1 MVTLGMPIINIIF
14 KQKAMDF
21 RKRSLKGICA
31 VILKDAT
38 VEGESFTYGSMED
51 VKENWSEENK
61 RFLDLVFKGN
71 PTKVFVEK
79 VGDLTPTLD
88 TALGK
93 LSKKRWHY
101 LCYPNAETLDST
113 SLVSWIKTKRNTDRR
128 IYKLVG
134 GGLVSPDEKGIINFD
149 TDNVSVDGNTY
160 SKAQFTARICGIL
173 AGMPVD
179 ISATNYEL
187 EEVESFDELAS
198 DTLKSESIAQGKLI
212 LTNDGERTTI
222 ARGVNSKTTSTKD
235 EGDGFKKIRIVDTI
249 DRMFEDILD
258 TVKMHYQ
265 GKKVNTY
272 NNKLL
277 LCGDILSYLKELVDQ
292 DILSPDTNVMCY
304 INFEKQR
311 EYLVGVGIDVEKM
324 TDEQILKANT
334 GDNVFIR
341 VVGEATDVMED
352 FDFDVTV

>member
-1 MVTLGMPIINIIF
+1 MATIGMPVINIVF

-31 VILKDAT
+31 IILKDAT
-38 VEGESFTYGSMED
+38 VEGESFIYNGSED

-61 RFLDLVFKGN
+61 RYLELIFAGS
-71 PTKVFVEK
+71 PTKVYVEK

-88 TALGK
+88 TALEN

-101 LCYPNAETLDST
+101 LCFPSAEVADNTK
-113 SLVSWIKTKRNTDRR
+113 LVSWIKTKRNIDRR

-134 GGLVSPDEKGIINFD
+134 GGLTTPDEKGIINFD
-149 TDNVSVDGNTY
+149 TDNVVVDGNTY
-160 SKAQFTARICGIL
+160 SKSQFTPRICGVV

-187 EEVESFDELAS
+187 EDVESFDELAN
-198 DTLKSESIAQGKLI
+198 DTLKSEAIAQGKLI

-222 ARGVNSKTTSTKD
+222 ARGVNSKTTISKD

-249 DRMFEDILD
+249 DRIFEDIMD
-258 TVKMHYQ
+258 TVKLYYQ

-277 LCGDILSYLKELVDQ
+277 LCGDILSYLKELVAQ
-292 DILSPDTNVMCY
+292 NVLSPDTQVVCE

-311 EYLVGVGIDVEKM
+311 EYLKSAGIDVEKM

-341 VVGEATDVMED
+341 VASEATDVMED
-352 FDFDVTV
+352 FEFDITV